1 LIPNGVDLA
10 RFSPGAA
17 ERARFGLPED
27 CPIVLMVS
35 AFIATKRVLD
45 GIRAVAQLENAYLVV
60 AGDGP
65 LRDDGEALA
74 AELLPGRF
82 RRLSL
87 AATDMPALYRS
98 ADVFLHMSL
107 LESFGN
113 VFIEAWASGLPVIG
127 HDTERLR
134 WILGAE
140 SRLLCDTEDPAALL
154 GMLRAGL
161 ARGAARTGKAR
172 GIERYSWPV
181 IAGQYREFIA
191 RLLANKASVR

>member
-1 LIPNGVDLA
+1 MRISDWSSDVCSSD
-10 RFSPGAA
+10 
-17 ERARFGLPED
+17 
-27 CPIVLMVS
+27 
-35 AFIATKRVLD
+35 
-45 GIRAVAQLENAYLVV
+45 
-60 AGDGP
+60 
-65 LRDDGEALA
+65 
-74 AELLPGRF
+74 LLPGRF

-87 AATDMPALYRS
+87 AAADMPALYRS

-140 SRLLCDTEDPAALL
+140 SQMLCDTEDPAALL

-161 ARGAARTGKAR
+161 ARGAVRKIGRA
-172 GIERYSWPV
+172 PV
-181 IAGQYREFIA
+181 
-191 RLLANKASVR
+191 